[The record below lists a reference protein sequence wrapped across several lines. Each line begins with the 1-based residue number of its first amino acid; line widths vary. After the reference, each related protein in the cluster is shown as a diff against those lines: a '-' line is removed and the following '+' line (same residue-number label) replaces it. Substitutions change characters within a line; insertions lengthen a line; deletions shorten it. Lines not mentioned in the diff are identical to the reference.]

1 MHVYMMS
8 IISFERYY
16 VLKDPSNMKKIN
28 KKTVYTAIIV
38 SLILSLFWS
47 IMPLIGWSKYT
58 LEDALTACSIEWKK
72 RNLNVISYNI
82 SIFIFVF
89 LLPFTFIFVTNFKS
103 YLIVSY
109 KFKLNESLQYYYIF
123 SFNLDK
129 KNEIRI
135 YKL

>member
-28 KKTVYTAIIV
+28 KKTVSTAILV
-38 SLILSLFWS
+38 SLFLSLFWS
-47 IMPLIGWSKYT
+47 IMPLVGWSKYT
-58 LEDALTACSIEWKK
+58 IEDALCACSIEWKEK
-72 RNLNVISYNI
+72 NLNVISYNV

-103 YLIVSY
+103 YLIVS
-109 KFKLNESLQYYYIF
+109 
-123 SFNLDK
+123 
-129 KNEIRI
+129 
-135 YKL
+135 

>member
-28 KKTVYTAIIV
+28 KKTVSMAIIV
-38 SLILSLFWS
+38 SLILSFFWS
-47 IMPLIGWSKYT
+47 IMPLVGWSKYT

-89 LLPFTFIFVTNFKS
+89 LFPFTFIFVTNFKS
-103 YLIVSY
+103 YLIVS
-109 KFKLNESLQYYYIF
+109 
-123 SFNLDK
+123 
-129 KNEIRI
+129 
-135 YKL
+135 